1 MKLDK
6 PTIIGFKF
14 VGEGLLGYIISLLII
29 TVLIGYNDTTA
40 MGAGIGIMSA
50 MVIVAAKEAYKAAG

>member
-14 VGEGLLGYIISLLII
+14 VGAGLLGYIISLLII
-29 TVLIGYNDTTA
+29 TVLIGYNDTSA

>member
-6 PTIIGFKF
+6 PTIIGFKY
-14 VGEGLLGYIISLLII
+14 VGAGLIGFIISLLII
-29 TVLIGYNDTTA
+29 NKLIGYDNTCA

-50 MVIVAAKEAYKAAG
+50 MVIVAAREAYHRGR